1 LFIDITEVK
10 KGDTQMKQ
18 KLPMIARYL
27 LGLIFFVFGGA
38 GLLNLLP
45 PPPDMPEKLMTF
57 MNGLMATGYF
67 FPLLKGTETLCG
79 LLLIT
84 GFAPALALVILAPIS
99 INIFMLHAFVTPGLN
114 NLVLPLTIAIL
125 HIVAAKGYWHIYK
138 PLFNRKH

>member
-1 LFIDITEVK
+1 
-10 KGDTQMKQ
+10 MKQ
-18 KLPMIARYL
+18 KIPLIARYL
-27 LGLIFFVFGGA
+27 LGLIFFIFGGA

-79 LLLIT
+79 LLLLT

-99 INIFMLHAFVTPGLN
+99 INIFMLHSFLTPGIN
-114 NLVLPLTIAIL
+114 NLVLPLVIGVL
-125 HIVAAKGYWHIYK
+125 HILAARGYWHVYR
-138 PLFNRKH
+138 PLFTRKP